1 MKFLTFQEIIQT
13 LQNYWISKGCSL
25 LQPYDLEVGAG
36 TFHPATLIRTLGADV
51 WNVAFMQPCRRPS
64 DSRYGRHPNRW
75 QHYYQFQVIM
85 KPSPD
90 DLQELYL
97 GSLKELGID
106 SKEQDIR
113 FVEDDWQSP
122 TVGASGLGWE
132 IWCNGLEIS
141 QFTYMQIIGGIS
153 CYPAAGE
160 LTYGMER
167 IAMFIQNTDNFN
179 DLIWTYDRQGNP
191 VTYADIYLS
200 SERQFSAYNLEYA
213 NTEILFKQFEEAEQQ
228 FSQLID
234 AGLPL
239 PAYEFCVKASH
250 IFNLLEA
257 RRVISVTER
266 AKYIT
271 RLRNMAKEACS
282 HWLEQNNEG
291 VAK

>member
-13 LQNYWISKGCSL
+13 LQNYWVSAGCAL

-36 TFHPATLIRTLGADV
+36 TFHPATLIRTLGADT

-75 QHYYQFQVIM
+75 QHYYQFQVVM

-106 SKEQDIR
+106 PKEQDIR
-113 FVEDDWQSP
+113 FVEDDWESP

-141 QFTYMQIIGGIS
+141 QFTYMQIIGGIN
-153 CYPAAGE
+153 CFPAAGE
-160 LTYGMER
+160 LTYGLER
-167 IAMFIQNTDNFN
+167 IAMYIQNKDNFN
-179 DLIWTYDRQGNP
+179 ELIWTYDRQGRA
-191 VTYADIYLS
+191 VTYADIFLS
-200 SERQFSAYNLEYA
+200 QEQQFSAYNLLHA
-213 NTEILFKQFEEAEQQ
+213 DTEILFSQFEEATKQFEE
-228 FSQLID
+228 LIE
-234 AGLPL
+234 AKLPL
-239 PAYEFCVKASH
+239 PAYDFCIKASH
-250 IFNLLEA
+250 LFNLLEA

-266 AKYIT
+266 AKYIG
-271 RLRNMAKEACS
+271 RVREMAKEACS
-282 HWLEQNNEG
+282 LWLEYNNKEA
-291 VAK
+291 V